1 MSDWKSTKQI
11 AKEYG
16 LTAGWLTYL
25 TRRYKKAVK
34 TRRIYPDI
42 LEVYVPDLLRI
53 KRTEEEGRPDD
64 LVPVASNAKALVAT
78 RKGAKIWYK
87 FGQAFVSARDLADV
101 NHTPRTQ
108 RSAAKSRSDTVK
120 GALFAS
126 VQLDRDAAVEY
137 LKSLAKGAD
146 LEIQVGVMLRAL
158 RYVRESGAEIIRFR
172 NGKVFSVSEKS
183 EDVTV

>member
-78 RKGAKIWYK
+78 RKGAKTWYK
-87 FGQAFVSARDLADV
+87 FGQAFVSARDLAD
-101 NHTPRTQ
+101 PRNSKAFT
-108 RSAAKSRSDTVK
+108 RGTLAETSFDSIK
-120 GALFAS
+120 
-126 VQLDRDAAVEY
+126 LDKDAALAY
-137 LKSLAKGAD
+137 LKSLAKGVD
-146 LEIQVGVMLRAL
+146 LEIEVETMLNAL
-158 RYVRESGAEIIRFR
+158 RCVRESGVKIIRFR
-172 NGKVFSVSEKS
+172 GGKVFSVSEKS